1 MRLIPSILLAVFA
14 VSLASGG
21 PADPIS
27 SALSASLPNAVSA
40 RIDSTYAVI
49 LYKDGKKALVPLTS
63 LTPADRAWLETFAA
77 EHPLGHGNSK
87 VTVVKEA
94 EEAHPIKKTIE
105 RSEVGGALEWVQLC
119 RPAVLRDQL
128 GNTCQLYAMIHC
140 MDIAGYYVKIADVY
154 KIVNMIEA
162 TSPKNPWADPR
173 YAPALYQFPRT
184 YAPGNAIHF
193 PDRSKDAFDWARD
206 ELRKGHPILAAFP
219 ESIWMGLPP
228 AFVAAHEWDGGKEGH
243 AIVVNGFTWNRVTGQ
258 GSFHIINSWR
268 DLSEFDLSVEAAQG
282 LLLMQWSLS
291 AKNEEKPVPSDAVVT
306 KIVLLRGAAD
316 MNLYEVET
324 NLGTRR
330 VTAQSEDEA
339 KRLVESPQRN

>member
-1 MRLIPSILLAVFA
+1 MRLTLSFLSVVLGLSV
-14 VSLASGG
+14 ASVGR
-21 PADPIS
+21 ADPIS
-27 SALSASLPNAVSA
+27 SALSATLPNAVSA
-40 RIDSTYAVI
+40 RIDPTYAVI
-49 LYKDGKKALVPLTS
+49 LYKNGKKALVPLTS
-63 LTPADRAWLETFAA
+63 LTPADRAWLEKFAVD
-77 EHPLGHGNSK
+77 HPLGHGNSK
-87 VTVVKEA
+87 VTVVKE

-105 RSEVGGALEWVQLC
+105 RWAVDGPVETVQLC
-119 RPAVLRDQL
+119 APAVLRDQL

-193 PDRSKDAFDWARD
+193 PDPSKDAFDWARD
-206 ELRKGHPILAAFP
+206 ELRKGHPILAACP

-268 DLSEFDLSVEAAQG
+268 DLSEFDLSLEAAQG

-291 AKNEEKPVPSDAVVT
+291 AKNEEKPVASNEVVT
-306 KIVLLRGAAD
+306 NIVLLRGAAD
-316 MNLYEVET
+316 MNLYQVDT
-324 NLGTRR
+324 NLGARR
-330 VTAQSEDEA
+330 VAAQSEDEA
-339 KRLVESPQRN
+339 KRLVEAPQHR